1 MINYN
6 RYRAALELTYE
17 DACTVYR
24 YQDNKDPV
32 SKVTKQT
39 PVVVHSALLCR
50 LSQSGLAKDGQT
62 EAQNDIQYDAKLF
75 ISPDI
80 AIRAGDLILVIRKA
94 RPDEPVR
101 FVAGEPFPPYPT
113 HQEIG
118 LTRKEWA

>member
-1 MINYN
+1 MIDYS
-6 RYRAALELTYE
+6 RYRDALERAYE
-17 DACTVYR
+17 DTCTVYR

-32 SKVTKQT
+32 SKVARQV
-39 PVVVHSALLCR
+39 PVTVYEAQPCR
-50 LSQSGLAKDGQT
+50 LSQTGLAKDGQT

-80 AIRAGDLILVIRKA
+80 AIRAGDLILIIRKA

>member
-17 DACTVYR
+17 DTCTVYR

-32 SKVTKQT
+32 SKVTKQI
-39 PVVVHSALLCR
+39 PVAVYDSQACR

-75 ISPDI
+75 IFPDI

-94 RPDEPVR
+94 QPDEPVR
-101 FVAGEPFPPYPT
+101 FVAGEPFPSYPT